1 MRHAVAKGNTAP
13 ETNLL
18 IPMKFFQPFFV
29 ATIIASKIAV
39 CKATCADDIRLVEAI
54 AQVESGGDDLAVG
67 PATAR
72 GERAVGRYQ
81 MLPSTWADRTDWPVA
96 WAHEHHRAQVV
107 AVAHI
112 QWLRAQLEKRLGQGS
127 VTNYHLCVAWRH
139 GVHYTGKYETREQFL
154 ERNQYCQRIINVLQL
169 SQPPKHAPLID

>member
-1 MRHAVAKGNTAP
+1 
-13 ETNLL
+13 
-18 IPMKFFQPFFV
+18 MKFFQPLFV

-39 CKATCADDIRLVEAI
+39 CKATCTDDIRLVEAI

-81 MLPSTWADRTDWPVA
+81 MLPSTWKDRTDWPVA

-112 QWLRAQLEKRLGQGS
+112 QWLRAQLEKRLGVGQ
-127 VTNYHLCVAWRH
+127 VTTYHIVMAYRYGASH
-139 GVHYTGKYETREQFL
+139 TSKYDTRQQFH
-154 ERNQYCQRIINVLQL
+154 ERIQYWSRVNNILQFNQQ
-169 SQPPKHAPLID
+169 PKHAPLID